1 MKKIYLI
8 DVSAMFFRA
17 YYAVRPLTSPAGL
30 PVNAIYGFLSMVIK
44 LFKEEKPEYFVFC
57 YDRKEPSFRKEMYDD
72 YKANRAEMPDELGQ
86 QIPYIK
92 KLGELLG
99 IPALEVAP
107 FEADDIIG
115 TLVKWGRKQNLE
127 VQIIS
132 GDKDFS
138 QLIEDHVFLYDTM
151 KGVRFDAKGVFEKW
165 GVRPDQFI
173 DFQAIVGDSSDN
185 IPGVKGIGE
194 KGAAKLLEQFNSLEH
209 IYEEIDQVSS
219 KSIKE
224 KLITNKDMAFLSKKL
239 VTISTDVPVPQ
250 ELEAYRLQPFK
261 MEELIALMRELNFKT
276 FEKTLTAMNS
286 GETSSEATGQ
296 MMNPVTEVLHSDTA
310 KTAAPAVVEA
320 AIDIIKNTENF
331 VEKNMSTRELT
342 EYFVENQKLW
352 GFSANQQF
360 YIGTE
365 KEIITVSDF
374 EHLGILTDTYKVQW
388 NGFDLKAFWHSIKA
402 EDPIAAWDSQLAAY
416 VLKAG
421 DTSDFNKIYSRYL
434 LEDVGSDWTPQ
445 QYYNAHLN
453 LAKNLQQEMQKVH
466 AEKVYSE
473 LDLPLAKVL
482 LQMENAGVRIDT
494 EALQKLSGEL
504 AGEIEVLKKSIHE
517 SAGEEFNVSSPK
529 QLGVI
534 LFEKMGLPAGKKTKT
549 GYSTDEEVLSGLDH
563 PIAKLILEYR
573 ELTKLKS
580 TYVDALPAM
589 AIPPYGRI
597 HTRFNQAL
605 TTTGRLSSTNPNLQ
619 NIPIRT
625 PRGQLVRK
633 AFIAAPRKKLLSVDY
648 SQIELR
654 ILAHISEDPGLC
666 RAFADNLD
674 IHAATAAEVF
684 NIPLSEVTSDHRRT
698 AKAVNFGIAY
708 GQGVFGLAETLG
720 ISRTESKDIIERYF
734 SKFKNVRAYI
744 DNTVRSAH
752 EKGYVETLFGRRRYI
767 DELKAKNKA
776 LQSFGERAAIN
787 APIQGTASDLVKK
800 AMIELSEKVDSPML
814 LQVHDELIFEDFE
827 DNLKQNVPHIVSI
840 MEGVMQLRVPL
851 KVNFAIGDN
860 WDEAH

>member
-17 YYAVRPLTSPAGL
+17 FYAVRPLTSPSGM
-30 PVNAIYGFLSMVIK
+30 PVNAIYGFLSMIIK

-72 YKANRAEMPDELGQ
+72 YKANRSEMPEELAQ

-92 KLGELLG
+92 KLGEYLG
-99 IPALEVAP
+99 IPALEIAP
-107 FEADDIIG
+107 YEADDIIG
-115 TLVKWGRKQNLE
+115 TLVKWGRRQDFE

-138 QLIEDHVFLYDTM
+138 QLIENHVFLYDTM
-151 KGVRFDAKGVFEKW
+151 KGVRYDAKGVFEKW

-194 KGAAKLLEQFNSLEH
+194 KGAAKLLEQFKSLED
-209 IYEEIDQVSS
+209 IYENIDQVSS

-224 KLITNKDMAFLSKKL
+224 KLVANKEMAELSKKL
-239 VTISTDVPVPQ
+239 VTISIDVPVPD
-250 ELEAYRLQPFK
+250 EPEFYKLQSFK
-261 MEELIALMRELNFKT
+261 MDELIGLMRELNFKT
-276 FEKTLTAMNS
+276 FEKTLTSMAS
-286 GETSSEATGQ
+286 GESVEPAGV
-296 MMNPVTEVLHSDTA
+296 MMNPVTEVLHSDTNKA
-310 KTAAPAVVEA
+310 SESSEIQA
-320 AIDIIKNTENF
+320 AIHIIKDNMVF
-331 VEKNMSTRELT
+331 VEKEMSTRELT

-352 GFSANQQF
+352 GFSLNEQV
-360 YIGTE
+360 YVGTD
-365 KEIITVSDF
+365 KEIIKVSDF
-374 EHLGILTDTYKVQW
+374 EHLGLLTDTYKIQW
-388 NGFDLKAFWHSIKA
+388 NGFDLKSLWHLIGC
-402 EDPIAAWDSQLAAY
+402 ENPIAAWDSQLAAY

-421 DTSDFNKIYSRYL
+421 DTSDFKKIYSRYL
-434 LEDVGSDWTPQ
+434 LEEILPEWNIQ

-453 LAKNLQQEMQKVH
+453 LAKNLQEEMQKVSG
-466 AEKVYSE
+466 EKVYQQ

-482 LQMENAGVRIDT
+482 LQMEVAGVRIDV
-494 EALQKLSGEL
+494 ELLQKLSAEL
-504 AGEIEVLKKSIHE
+504 AIEIDVLEKDIHTQ
-517 SAGEEFNVSSPK
+517 AGEVFNVASPK

-549 GYSTDEEVLSGLDH
+549 GYSTDEEVLTGLDH
-563 PIAKLILEYR
+563 PIAKSVLKYR
-573 ELTKLKS
+573 ELAKLKS
-580 TYVDALPAM
+580 TYVDALPTM
-589 AIPPYGRI
+589 ANPQDGRI

-605 TTTGRLSSTNPNLQ
+605 TTTGRLSSTSPNLQ

-625 PRGQLVRK
+625 PRGQMVRK

-684 NIPLSEVTSDHRRT
+684 GVSLSDVTSDHRRT

-720 ISRTESKDIIERYF
+720 ISRTESKEIIDRYF
-734 SKFKNVRAYI
+734 SKFKNVREYI
-744 DNTVRSAH
+744 DGTVKFAH
-752 EKGYVETLFGRRRYI
+752 EHGYVETLFGRRRYI
-767 DELKAKNKA
+767 EELNAKNMA
-776 LQSFGERAAIN
+776 LKKFGERAAIN

-827 DNLKQNVPHIVSI
+827 DNLRKNVNDIVAI
-840 MEGVMQLRVPL
+840 MEGVMTLKVPL
-851 KVNFAIGDN
+851 KVNYSIGDN